1 VFHLSRRRLAY
12 WFTLSMGSILLL
24 FAFTIYYLQL
34 RDRIGVFDE
43 TLYTQA
49 KRIAMKTDYRFERGR
64 LQIDTD
70 AVSLQDSQ
78 AQPLKVET
86 EIAYVRW
93 YDDRGKLV
101 QFIGTDA
108 PKQLNSRSLYQ
119 TLQSE
124 RESER
129 WLRQLTIPVKQG
141 DRSVGYLQVA
151 APLSPI
157 QETLAQTR
165 LFLSLGVPLALG
177 LTGLVGWVLGGL
189 AMQPTRRSYEQL
201 QRFTADASHELRAPV
216 AAILSNAQVGL
227 LAPADDTLQQRQ
239 RLENIV
245 QTTKLMS
252 SLINNLL
259 FLARNEGQLNP
270 QDVKKID
277 LVCLLRSLA
286 NDYQKR
292 SHELNLHFVCEL
304 PDRPVKLVADTE
316 LLRQALNNLLNNA
329 CKYTPT
335 GGRVRLKLVVK
346 SHRVSILVEDNGIG
360 IPASDLP
367 YIFDRFYRVDVAR
380 SRQTG
385 GFGLGLAISRQIIEA
400 HGGQISVESTLTQ
413 GTTFD
418 VCLPFIGTRH

>member
-1 VFHLSRRRLAY
+1 MFHLSRRRLAY

-34 RDRIGVFDE
+34 RDRVGVFDE
-43 TLYTQA
+43 TLYTQT
-49 KRIAMKTDYRFERGR
+49 KRIAMKTHYRFERGR

-70 AVSLQDSQ
+70 EVFLQDNQ
-78 AQPLKVET
+78 APPLKIEMKV
-86 EIAYVRW
+86 AYIRW
-93 YDDRGKLV
+93 YDDRNKLV

-108 PKQLNSRSLYQ
+108 PKQLNSQAGYQ
-119 TLQSE
+119 TL
-124 RESER
+124 ESNLASDR
-129 WLRQLTIPVKQG
+129 WLRQLTIPIKQNE
-141 DRSVGYLQVA
+141 RSVGYLQVA
-151 APLSPI
+151 AYWSPI

-177 LTGLVGWVLGGL
+177 LTGLVGWFLGGL

-227 LAPADDTLQQRQ
+227 LAPADDPLQPRQ

-252 SLINNLL
+252 ALINNLL
-259 FLARNEGQLNP
+259 FLARHEGQLNP

-277 LVCLLRSLA
+277 LVSLLRSLA

-292 SHELNLHFVCEL
+292 SQELNLHFVCEL
-304 PDRPVKLVADTE
+304 PEKPVKLNADSE
-316 LLRQALNNLLNNA
+316 LLRQAINNLLNNA
-329 CKYTPT
+329 CKYTPA
-335 GGRVRLKLVVK
+335 GGRVQLKLVIR
-346 SHRVSILVEDNGIG
+346 SHRVSIQVEDNGIG
-360 IPASDLP
+360 IPSDDLP
-367 YIFDRFYRVDVAR
+367 HIFDRFYRVDVAR

-385 GFGLGLAISRQIIEA
+385 GFGLGLAIARQIIEA
-400 HGGQISVESTLTQ
+400 HGGLISVESTLAQ

-418 VCLPFIGTRH
+418 VCLPIT

>member
-177 LTGLVGWVLGGL
+177 LTGLVGALTSNCNAL
-189 AMQPTRRSYEQL
+189 LLMPLTSYE
-201 QRFTADASHELRAPV
+201 
-216 AAILSNAQVGL
+216 
-227 LAPADDTLQQRQ
+227 
-239 RLENIV
+239 RL
-245 QTTKLMS
+245 
-252 SLINNLL
+252 
-259 FLARNEGQLNP
+259 
-270 QDVKKID
+270 
-277 LVCLLRSLA
+277 
-286 NDYQKR
+286 
-292 SHELNLHFVCEL
+292 
-304 PDRPVKLVADTE
+304 
-316 LLRQALNNLLNNA
+316 
-329 CKYTPT
+329 
-335 GGRVRLKLVVK
+335 
-346 SHRVSILVEDNGIG
+346 
-360 IPASDLP
+360 
-367 YIFDRFYRVDVAR
+367 
-380 SRQTG
+380 
-385 GFGLGLAISRQIIEA
+385 
-400 HGGQISVESTLTQ
+400 
-413 GTTFD
+413 
-418 VCLPFIGTRH
+418 

>member
-49 KRIAMKTDYRFERGR
+49 KRIAMKTNYRTQRGR

-78 AQPLKVET
+78 APPLKIET
-86 EIAYVRW
+86 EIAYIRW
-93 YDDRGKLV
+93 YDDRGKLA

-119 TLQSE
+119 TLKSD
-124 RESER
+124 RSNER
-129 WLRQLTIPVKQG
+129 WLRQLTIPVKQN

-151 APLSPI
+151 ADLSPI

-165 LFLSLGVPLALG
+165 LFLSLGVPLALA

-259 FLARNEGQLNP
+259 FLARHEGRLNP

-277 LVCLLRSLA
+277 LVDLLRSLA
-286 NDYQKR
+286 DRYEKR
-292 SHELNLHFVCEL
+292 SQELNLIFICQL
-304 PDRPVKLVADTE
+304 PSQPIKLTADSE
-316 LLRQALNNLLNNA
+316 LLRQAINNLLNNA
-329 CKYTPT
+329 CKYTPA
-335 GGRVRLKLVVK
+335 GGRVQLKLVER
-346 SHRVSILVEDNGIG
+346 SHRVSLRVEDNGIG

-367 YIFDRFYRVDVAR
+367 YVFDRFYRVDVAR

-385 GFGLGLAISRQIIEA
+385 GFGLGLAIARQIIEA
-400 HGGQISVESTLTQ
+400 HGGQIFVESTLAQ

-418 VCLPFIGTRH
+418 ICLPLV